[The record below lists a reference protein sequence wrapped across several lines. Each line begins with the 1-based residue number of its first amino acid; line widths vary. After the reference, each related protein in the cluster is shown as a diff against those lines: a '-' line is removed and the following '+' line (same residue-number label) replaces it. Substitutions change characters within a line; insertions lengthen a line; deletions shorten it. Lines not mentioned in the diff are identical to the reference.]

1 MMPLV
6 ELIRVKCRIMVWSG
20 LVWSGLVWSGL
31 VWSIIG
37 DKAKFVKSFLLN
49 FSRIIAQ
56 NFSAYVLLPALSL
69 SRAG

>member
-6 ELIRVKCRIMVWSG
+6 ELIRVKCRIM
-20 LVWSGLVWSGL
+20 VWSGL